1 MTVITESAAP
11 VVFDWKRWPRTELL
25 VDELIETALS
35 GNAFATELAG
45 RMSRETGT
53 RFKDWVDHLVVAD
66 EEGLSHRLEEAGFE
80 RQRAAY
86 AVGIPVFAH
95 PGGIFPRIALASRQ
109 KRSNGAPGGVVSEV
123 AIKVESVADFSR
135 AHDLGLEMVGYS
147 MGPYRVGRVPG
158 DKTALAVVE
167 RRGYLGFEPFP
178 GELAR
183 EGRMKPH
190 AARDALA
197 ARDLWQARRRSFDD
211 DLEGFDA
218 TEATL
223 ERVIELAGSTDLA
236 CHLVFEVERD
246 YWQSRNK
253 AARAQRARQ
262 DRLGLGW
269 ANHDH
274 HTFRCSRRFF
284 PRVIG
289 MFSRLGFALR
299 ERFHAGEHAGWGAQ
313 IVEHPVTGIVIFAD
327 LDLAPEEATADF
339 AHQSLPDLPRPGTVG
354 LWVALHGESI
364 LEAGM
369 HHLEAQFDFDALREG
384 LKEDA
389 GIETMPP
396 FSNFP
401 FLRQAFT
408 AGERWP
414 VAKRRVD
421 RALSQGWITAVQHE
435 KFLREGAIGS
445 HLENLERREGY
456 KGFNQQAVSA
466 IIAATD
472 PRLH

>member
-1 MTVITESAAP
+1 MPVIADRPTP
-11 VVFDWKRWPRTELL
+11 VVFEWKRWPETDALI
-25 VDELIETALS
+25 DELIESALE
-35 GNAFATELAG
+35 GNSFAAGLADRLPG
-45 RMSRETGT
+45 ETGT
-53 RFKDWVDHLVVAD
+53 RFKDWIDHLVVR
-66 EEGLSHRLEEAGFE
+66 GGPGMVHRLLSLGYE
-80 RQRAAY
+80 RQPATY
-86 AVGIPVFAH
+86 AVGVPVFAH
-95 PGGIFPRIALASRQ
+95 PGGIFPRIAHLPGEPTQNGEAS
-109 KRSNGAPGGVVSEV
+109 SAVPEV
-123 AIKVESVADFSR
+123 AIKVERVADFSR
-135 AHDLGLEMVGYS
+135 AHDLGLEITGYPVG
-147 MGPYRVGRVPG
+147 PFRVGRVPG
-158 DKTALAVVE
+158 EETALAVVE

-197 ARDLWQARRRSFDD
+197 ARDLWQARRRRFDD
-211 DLEGFDA
+211 DEEGIAA
-218 TEATL
+218 TEACL

-236 CHLVFEVERD
+236 CHLIFEVERD
-246 YWQSRNK
+246 YWQSRNT
-253 AARAQRARQ
+253 AARAQKARQ

-289 MFSRLGFALR
+289 MFTRLGFELR
-299 ERFHAGEHAGWGAQ
+299 ESFHAGAHAGWGAQ

-327 LDLAPEEATADF
+327 LDLAAEEATEDF
-339 AHQSLPDLPRPGTVG
+339 AHVPLPDLPRPSTVG

-369 HHLEAQFDFDALREG
+369 HHLEAQFDFDALRDG
-384 LKEDA
+384 LKNES
-389 GIETMPP
+389 GIDTMAP
-396 FSNFP
+396 FSDFP

-414 VAKRRVD
+414 VSRHRAD
-421 RALSQGWITAVQHE
+421 RALELGWISSEQHQ
-435 KFLREGAIGS
+435 KFLRDGTIGS